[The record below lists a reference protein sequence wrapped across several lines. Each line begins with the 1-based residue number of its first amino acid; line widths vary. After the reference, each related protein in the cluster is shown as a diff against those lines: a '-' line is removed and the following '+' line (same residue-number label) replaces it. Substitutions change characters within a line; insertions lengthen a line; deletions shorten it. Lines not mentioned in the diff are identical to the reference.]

1 MKITP
6 LDIQHMVFKVSFRGY
21 DRQDVDRFL
30 EQIAQTVDEL
40 NRETAALREKL
51 GSTEG
56 QLADSRKAET
66 ALTRTL
72 VSTQTMAE
80 ELKGA
85 AKRDAE
91 LIVKEAEAM
100 AADMLKQARQE
111 LAKLQVEVSDLRK
124 QRAMA
129 IEKLRATLRTFDRV
143 VTMEA
148 QDGDSANAGSQQN
161 HGCGFWDSE
170 CSGECRC
177 RQDGLPVTT
186 KGQEHLAGPTLVWLF

>member
-40 NRETAALREKL
+40 NREAAALREKL

-56 QLADSRKAET
+56 QLVDSRKAET

-80 ELKGA
+80 ELKDA
-85 AKRDAE
+85 ARRDAE
-91 LIVKEAEAM
+91 LIVKEAESM
-100 AADMLKQARQE
+100 AADLLKQSRQE
-111 LAKLQVEVSDLRK
+111 LAKMQVEISDLRK

-129 IEKLRATLRTFDRV
+129 IEKLRGTLRAFDRV

-148 QDGDSANAGSQQN
+148 QDGDSALTVEPMVDDEPLG
-161 HGCGFWDSE
+161 G
-170 CSGECRC
+170 
-177 RQDGLPVTT
+177 
-186 KGQEHLAGPTLVWLF
+186 GPSR